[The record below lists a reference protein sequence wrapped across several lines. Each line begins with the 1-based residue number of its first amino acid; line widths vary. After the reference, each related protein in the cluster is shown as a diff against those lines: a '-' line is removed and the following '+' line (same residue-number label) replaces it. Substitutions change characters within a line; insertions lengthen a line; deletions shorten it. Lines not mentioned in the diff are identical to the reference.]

1 MPEKTLTTVAF
12 ALLCAAAAIGCG
24 LLVYFLREPGSRAP
38 PRAIPALHG
47 LIGTAS
53 LAVLLTAIQHHPPT
67 PHGMGTQG
75 FGRLAALLLALVFLL
90 GLSFVGRSWRRQ
102 RPRGVLVGTH
112 AGLAI
117 AAFVVLL
124 ALIVLR

>member
-1 MPEKTLTTVAF
+1 MPDKTMIAIAF

-24 LLVYFLREPGSRAP
+24 LVIFFLRDPGGKAP
-38 PRAIPALHG
+38 HRVLPAIHG
-47 LIGTAS
+47 LLGTAS
-53 LAVLLTAIQHHPPT
+53 LGLLLAAIQQGLPLHRN
-67 PHGMGTQG
+67 GTQG
-75 FGRLAALLLALVFLL
+75 FGRLAAMLLAMVFLL
-90 GLSFVGRSWRRQ
+90 GLSFVRRAWRRE

-124 ALIVLR
+124 TLIVLG